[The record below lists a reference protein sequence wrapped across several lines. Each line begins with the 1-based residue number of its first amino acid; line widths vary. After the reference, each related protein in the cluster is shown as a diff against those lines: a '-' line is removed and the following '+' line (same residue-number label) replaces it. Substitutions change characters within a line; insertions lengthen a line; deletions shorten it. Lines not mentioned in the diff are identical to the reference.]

1 MWTTRGW
8 HTLTGNVWCA
18 KRYDSKRAAAVA
30 AALEFAAFAG
40 RIRRLVTGSYDGYV
54 GQIRRVCRADTTGMS
69 GRYDGYDGQILL

>member
-40 RIRRLVTGSYDGYV
+40 QIRRLVPGGY
-54 GQIRRVCRADTTGMS
+54 GGLCRADTVAMS
-69 GRYDGYDGQILL
+69 GRYGGL

>member
-30 AALEFAAFAG
+30 AALEFAAC
-40 RIRRLVTGSYDGYV
+40 D
-54 GQIRRVCRADTTGMS
+54 GQIRRLLPGGYGGFCRAVTTAMS
-69 GRYDGYDGQILL
+69 GRYFCNFVSNLL

>member
-40 RIRRLVTGSYDGYV
+40 RIRRLVTGGYGGYV
-54 GQIRRVCRADTTGMS
+54 GQIRRLVTGS
-69 GRYDGYDGQILL
+69 YGGYVGQILLQFCE